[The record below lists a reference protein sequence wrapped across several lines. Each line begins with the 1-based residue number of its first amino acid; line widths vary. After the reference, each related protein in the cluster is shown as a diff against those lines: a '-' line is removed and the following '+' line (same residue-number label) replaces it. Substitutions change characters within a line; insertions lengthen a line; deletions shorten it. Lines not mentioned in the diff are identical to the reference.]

1 MICNDKISV
10 RAKSEDK
17 AISIAYELLKEEN
30 KHNVVINK
38 LVPRFDGIGE
48 VFEISYSYEKL
59 DKDSH
64 FEIERKFLLGEQID
78 LKDYD
83 WVEINQS
90 YIGVNPVSRVRKM
103 GNKYYYNQKGLGT
116 LVREENEKEITEETY
131 NKIIKY
137 RIGRTINKLRYRIPL
152 DNESDAEL
160 DYYLDDLSPLV
171 TVEVEFKSLEDAN
184 NFEVPN
190 WFGKE
195 ITEDVRYKNDNLAV
209 ATKDELSELLKD
221 TKEVHLSR

>member
-152 DNESDAEL
+152 DDEVDAEL

-184 NFEVPN
+184 SFVVPT

>member
-152 DNESDAEL
+152 DNEVDAEL

-184 NFEVPN
+184 SFVVPT

-209 ATKDELSELLKD
+209 ATKDELSELLND

>member
-1 MICNDKISV
+1 MICNEKISV
-10 RAKSEDK
+10 RAKSEDE
-17 AISIAYELLKEEN
+17 AIKKAYETFKEQN
-30 KHNVVINK
+30 KHNVAISK
-38 LVPRFDGIGE
+38 LLPRFDGISE
-48 VFEISYSYEKL
+48 VYEISYSYEKL

-64 FEIERKFLLGEQID
+64 FEIERKFLLGEKID
-78 LKDYD
+78 LQDYD

-103 GNKYYYNQKGLGT
+103 GNKYFYNQKGTGT
-116 LVREENEKEITEETY
+116 LVREENEKEITEDTY

-137 RIGRTINKLRYRIPL
+137 RIGRIINKLRYRIPL
-152 DNESDAEL
+152 ENELVAEL

-184 NFEVPN
+184 SFVAPT

>member
-1 MICNDKISV
+1 MICNEKISV
-10 RAKSEDK
+10 RAKSEDD
-17 AISIAYELLKEEN
+17 AIKKAYETLREQN
-30 KHNVVINK
+30 KHNVAISK
-38 LVPRFDGIGE
+38 LIPRFDGISE
-48 VFEISYSYEKL
+48 VYEISYSYEKL

-78 LKDYD
+78 LKDLD

-103 GNKYYYNQKGLGT
+103 GNKYFYNQKGTGT
-116 LVREENEKEITEETY
+116 LVREENEKEISEDTY

-152 DNESDAEL
+152 DNELVAEL

-184 NFEVPN
+184 AFVVPN

-195 ITEDVRYKNDNLAV
+195 ITEDVRYKNDNMAM
-209 ATKDELSELLKD
+209 ATKDELNELLNN
-221 TKEVHLSR
+221 TKEVHLGR

>member
-1 MICNDKISV
+1 MICNEKISV
-10 RAKSEDK
+10 RAKNEDE
-17 AISIAYELLKEEN
+17 AIKKAYETLREQN
-30 KHNVVINK
+30 KHNVAISK
-38 LVPRFDGIGE
+38 LIPRFDGISE
-48 VFEISYSYEKL
+48 VYEISYSYEKL

-78 LKDYD
+78 LKNID

-103 GNKYYYNQKGLGT
+103 GNKYFYNQKGTGT
-116 LVREENEKEITEETY
+116 LVREENEKEISEDTY

-152 DNESDAEL
+152 DNELVAEL

-184 NFEVPN
+184 AFVVPN

-209 ATKDELSELLKD
+209 ATRDELSELLKD
-221 TKEVHLSR
+221 TKKVHLNR

>member
-1 MICNDKISV
+1 MISNEKISI
-10 RAKSEDK
+10 RAKSEDEAINK
-17 AISIAYELLKEEN
+17 AYQTLREQN
-30 KHNVVINK
+30 KYNVVINK
-38 LVPRFDGIGE
+38 LIPRFDGVSE
-48 VFEISYSYEKL
+48 VYEISYSYEKL
-59 DKDSH
+59 DKNSH
-64 FEIERKFLLGEQID
+64 LEIERKFLLGEQID

-103 GNKYYYNQKGLGT
+103 GNKYFYNQKGTGT
-116 LVREENEKEITEETY
+116 LVREENEKEITEDTY
-131 NKIIKY
+131 KKLIEYKIGK
-137 RIGRTINKLRYRIPL
+137 TINKLRYRIPL
-152 DNESDAEL
+152 DNKLVAEL

-184 NFEVPN
+184 TFVAPN

>member
-1 MICNDKISV
+1 MICNEKISV
-10 RAKSEDK
+10 RAKSEDE
-17 AISIAYELLKEEN
+17 AIKKAYETFKEQN
-30 KHNVVINK
+30 KHNVAISK
-38 LVPRFDGIGE
+38 LIPRFDGISE
-48 VFEISYSYEKL
+48 VYEISYSYEKL

-103 GNKYYYNQKGLGT
+103 GNKYYYNQKGVGT

-152 DNESDAEL
+152 ENELVAEL
-160 DYYLDDLSPLV
+160 DYYLDDLRPLV

-184 NFEVPN
+184 SFVAPT

>member
-1 MICNDKISV
+1 MICNEKISV
-10 RAKSEDK
+10 RAKSEDD
-17 AISIAYELLKEEN
+17 AIKKAYETLREQN
-30 KHNVVINK
+30 KHNVAISK
-38 LVPRFDGIGE
+38 LIPRFDGISE
-48 VFEISYSYEKL
+48 VYEISYSYEKL

-78 LKDYD
+78 LKDLD

-90 YIGVNPVSRVRKM
+90 YIGVNPISRVRKM
-103 GNKYYYNQKGLGT
+103 GNKYFYNQKGTGT
-116 LVREENEKEITEETY
+116 LVREENEKEISEDTY

-152 DNESDAEL
+152 ENELVAEL
-160 DYYLDDLSPLV
+160 DYYLDDLSSLV

-184 NFEVPN
+184 AFVVPN

-195 ITEDVRYKNDNLAV
+195 ITEDVRYKNDNMAM
-209 ATKDELSELLKD
+209 ATKDELNELLNN

>member
-152 DNESDAEL
+152 DDEVDAEL

-184 NFEVPN
+184 SFVVPT

-195 ITEDVRYKNDNLAV
+195 ITEDVRYKNYNLAV
-209 ATKDELSELLKD
+209 ATKDELSELLND

>member
-184 NFEVPN
+184 SFVAPT

>member
-10 RAKSEDK
+10 RAKSEDE
-17 AISIAYELLKEEN
+17 AISIAYELLKKEN

-78 LKDYD
+78 LKDCD

-90 YIGVNPVSRVRKM
+90 YIGVNPVSRIRKM
-103 GNKYYYNQKGLGT
+103 GNKYYYNQKGIGT

-137 RIGRTINKLRYRIPL
+137 RIGRIINKLRYRIPL
-152 DNESDAEL
+152 ENELVAEL
-160 DYYLDDLSPLV
+160 DYYLDDLRPLV

-184 NFEVPN
+184 AFVVPN

-209 ATKDELSELLKD
+209 ATKDELSELIKD

>member
-1 MICNDKISV
+1 MICNEKISV
-10 RAKSEDK
+10 RAKSEDE
-17 AISIAYELLKEEN
+17 AIKKTYETLREQN
-30 KHNVVINK
+30 KHNVAISK
-38 LVPRFDGIGE
+38 LIPRFDGISE
-48 VFEISYSYEKL
+48 VYEISYSYEKL

-78 LKDYD
+78 LKDLD

-103 GNKYYYNQKGLGT
+103 GNKYFYNQKGTGT
-116 LVREENEKEITEETY
+116 LVREENEKEISEDTY

-137 RIGRTINKLRYRIPL
+137 RIGRTINKLRYGIPL
-152 DNESDAEL
+152 DNELVAEL

-184 NFEVPN
+184 AFVVPN

-195 ITEDVRYKNDNLAV
+195 ITEDVRYKNDNMAM
-209 ATKDELSELLKD
+209 ATKDELNELLNN
-221 TKEVHLSR
+221 TKEVHLIR

>member
-1 MICNDKISV
+1 MICNEKISV
-10 RAKSEDK
+10 RAKSEDEAIKK
-17 AISIAYELLKEEN
+17 AYVTFKEQN
-30 KHNVVINK
+30 KHNVAISK
-38 LVPRFDGIGE
+38 LIPRFDGISE
-48 VFEISYSYEKL
+48 VYEISYSYEKL

-64 FEIERKFLLGEQID
+64 FEIERKYLLGEQID

-103 GNKYYYNQKGLGT
+103 GNKYYYSQKGVGT
-116 LVREENEKEITEETY
+116 LVREENEKEITEDTY

-137 RIGRTINKLRYRIPL
+137 RIGRIINKLRYRIPL
-152 DNESDAEL
+152 DNELVAEL

-184 NFEVPN
+184 SFVVPT

>member
-1 MICNDKISV
+1 MICNEKISV
-10 RAKSEDK
+10 RAKSEDE
-17 AISIAYELLKEEN
+17 AIKKAYETLREQN
-30 KHNVVINK
+30 KHNVAISK
-38 LVPRFDGIGE
+38 LIPRFDGISE
-48 VFEISYSYEKL
+48 VYEISYSYEKL

-78 LKDYD
+78 LKNID

-103 GNKYYYNQKGLGT
+103 GNKYFYNQKGTGT
-116 LVREENEKEITEETY
+116 LVREENEKEISEDTY

-152 DNESDAEL
+152 DNELVAEL

-184 NFEVPN
+184 AFVVPN

-209 ATKDELSELLKD
+209 ATRDELSELLKD

>member
-1 MICNDKISV
+1 MICNEKISV
-10 RAKSEDK
+10 RAKSEDE
-17 AISIAYELLKEEN
+17 AIKKAYETFKEQN
-30 KHNVVINK
+30 KHNVAISK
-38 LVPRFDGIGE
+38 LLPRFDGISE
-48 VFEISYSYEKL
+48 VYEISYSYEKL

-64 FEIERKFLLGEQID
+64 FEIERKFLLGEKID
-78 LKDYD
+78 LQDYD

-103 GNKYYYNQKGLGT
+103 GNKYFYNQKGTGT
-116 LVREENEKEITEETY
+116 LVREENEKEITEDTY

-137 RIGRTINKLRYRIPL
+137 RIGRIINKLRYRIPL
-152 DNESDAEL
+152 ENELVAEL

-184 NFEVPN
+184 SFVAPS

>member
-103 GNKYYYNQKGLGT
+103 GNKYYYNQKGVGT

-152 DNESDAEL
+152 DNEVDAEL

-184 NFEVPN
+184 SFVVPT

>member
-103 GNKYYYNQKGLGT
+103 GNKYYYNQKGVGT

-152 DNESDAEL
+152 DNELVAEL

-184 NFEVPN
+184 SFVMPT

>member
-59 DKDSH
+59 DKDCH
-64 FEIERKFLLGEQID
+64 FEIERKYLLGDQID

-103 GNKYYYNQKGLGT
+103 GNKYYYNQKGIGT

-137 RIGRTINKLRYRIPL
+137 IIGRIINKLRYRIPL
-152 DNESDAEL
+152 
-160 DYYLDDLSPLV
+160 
-171 TVEVEFKSLEDAN
+171 
-184 NFEVPN
+184 
-190 WFGKE
+190 
-195 ITEDVRYKNDNLAV
+195 
-209 ATKDELSELLKD
+209 
-221 TKEVHLSR
+221 

>member
-1 MICNDKISV
+1 MICNEKISV
-10 RAKSEDK
+10 RAKSEYD
-17 AISIAYELLKEEN
+17 AIKKTYEILKEQN
-30 KHNVVINK
+30 KHNVAISK
-38 LVPRFDGIGE
+38 LIPRFDGISE
-48 VFEISYSYEKL
+48 VYEISYSYEKL

-78 LKDYD
+78 LKDLD

-103 GNKYYYNQKGLGT
+103 GNKYFYNQKGTGT
-116 LVREENEKEITEETY
+116 LVREENEKEISEDTY

-137 RIGRTINKLRYRIPL
+137 KIGRTINKLRYSISL
-152 DNESDAEL
+152 DNELVAEL
-160 DYYLDDLSPLV
+160 DYYLDDLSPLI

-184 NFEVPN
+184 AFVVPS

-195 ITEDVRYKNDNLAV
+195 ITEDLRYKNDNIAM
-209 ATKDELSELLKD
+209 ATKDELNELLNN
-221 TKEVHLSR
+221 TKELHLSR

>member
-1 MICNDKISV
+1 MICNEKISV
-10 RAKSEDK
+10 RAKSEDE
-17 AISIAYELLKEEN
+17 AISIAHELLKKEN

-78 LKDYD
+78 LKDCD

-90 YIGVNPVSRVRKM
+90 YIGVNPVSRIRKM
-103 GNKYYYNQKGLGT
+103 VNKYYYNQKGIGT

-137 RIGRTINKLRYRIPL
+137 RIGRIINKLRYRIPL
-152 DNESDAEL
+152 ENELVAEL

-171 TVEVEFKSLEDAN
+171 TVEVEFKNLEDAN
-184 NFEVPN
+184 SFVAPT

>member
-83 WVEINQS
+83 WVEIKQS

-152 DNESDAEL
+152 DDEVDAEL

-184 NFEVPN
+184 SFVVPT

-209 ATKDELSELLKD
+209 ATKDELSELLND

>member
-1 MICNDKISV
+1 MICNEKISV
-10 RAKSEDK
+10 RAKSEDE
-17 AISIAYELLKEEN
+17 AIKKAYETLREQN
-30 KHNVVINK
+30 KHNVAISK
-38 LVPRFDGIGE
+38 LIPRFDGISE
-48 VFEISYSYEKL
+48 VYEISYSYEKL

-64 FEIERKFLLGEQID
+64 FEIERKFLLGKQID
-78 LKDYD
+78 LKDLD

-103 GNKYYYNQKGLGT
+103 GNKYFYNQKGTGT
-116 LVREENEKEITEETY
+116 LVREENEKEITEDTY

-152 DNESDAEL
+152 DNELVAEL

-184 NFEVPN
+184 AFVVPS

-209 ATKDELSELLKD
+209 ATREELSELLKD

>member
-103 GNKYYYNQKGLGT
+103 GNKYYYNQKGVGT

-152 DNESDAEL
+152 DNEVDAEL

-184 NFEVPN
+184 SFVVPI

>member
-103 GNKYYYNQKGLGT
+103 GNKYYYNQKGVGT

-152 DNESDAEL
+152 DNEVDAEL

-184 NFEVPN
+184 SFVVPT

-209 ATKDELSELLKD
+209 ATKDELSELLND

>member
-1 MICNDKISV
+1 MICNEKISV
-10 RAKSEDK
+10 RAKSEDE
-17 AISIAYELLKEEN
+17 AIKKAYETFKEQN
-30 KHNVVINK
+30 KHNVAISK
-38 LVPRFDGIGE
+38 LIPRFDGISE
-48 VFEISYSYEKL
+48 VYEISYSYEKL

-64 FEIERKFLLGEQID
+64 FEIERKFLLGEKID
-78 LKDYD
+78 LKDYE

-103 GNKYYYNQKGLGT
+103 GNKYFYNQKGTGT
-116 LVREENEKEITEETY
+116 LVREENEKEISEDTY

-137 RIGRTINKLRYRIPL
+137 RIGRTINKLRCRIPL
-152 DNESDAEL
+152 DDELVAEL

-171 TVEVEFKSLEDAN
+171 TVEVEFKNLEDAN
-184 NFEVPN
+184 TFIVPN

-195 ITEDVRYKNDNLAV
+195 ITEDVRYKNDNMAM
-209 ATKDELSELLKD
+209 ATKDELNELLNN

>member
-1 MICNDKISV
+1 MICNDKISI
-10 RAKSEDK
+10 RAKSEDE
-17 AISIAYELLKEEN
+17 AIKIAYETLKEQN
-30 KHNVVINK
+30 KHNVAISK
-38 LVPRFDGIGE
+38 LIPRFDGISE
-48 VFEISYSYEKL
+48 VYEISYSYEKL

-78 LKDYD
+78 LKDYE

-90 YIGVNPVSRVRKM
+90 YIGVNPISRVRKIK
-103 GNKYYYNQKGLGT
+103 NKYFYNQKGTGT
-116 LVREENEKEITEETY
+116 LVREEKEKEISEDTY

-152 DNESDAEL
+152 CNELIAEV

-171 TVEVEFKSLEDAN
+171 TVEVEFKSFEDATS
-184 NFEVPN
+184 FVIPN

-195 ITEDVRYKNDNLAV
+195 ITEDIRYKNDNLAM
-209 ATKDELSELLKD
+209 ATKEEINELLDNCNNKIIR
-221 TKEVHLSR
+221 H

>member
-1 MICNDKISV
+1 MICNEKISV
-10 RAKSEDK
+10 RAKSEDE
-17 AISIAYELLKEEN
+17 AIKKAYETFKEQN
-30 KHNVVINK
+30 KHNVAISK
-38 LVPRFDGIGE
+38 LIPRFDGINE
-48 VFEISYSYEKL
+48 VYEISYSYEKL

-78 LKDYD
+78 LQDYD

-103 GNKYYYNQKGLGT
+103 GNKYFYNQKGTGT
-116 LVREENEKEITEETY
+116 LVREENEKEITEDTY

-152 DNESDAEL
+152 DDELVAEL

-184 NFEVPN
+184 SFVVPT

-209 ATKDELSELLKD
+209 ATKDELSQLLKD

>member
-1 MICNDKISV
+1 MICNEKISV
-10 RAKSEDK
+10 RAKSEDE
-17 AISIAYELLKEEN
+17 AIKKAYETFKEQN
-30 KHNVVINK
+30 KHNVAISK
-38 LVPRFDGIGE
+38 LIPRFDGISE
-48 VFEISYSYEKL
+48 VYEISYSYEKL

-78 LKDYD
+78 LQDYD

-103 GNKYYYNQKGLGT
+103 GNKYFYNQKGTGT
-116 LVREENEKEITEETY
+116 LVREENEKEITEDTY

-152 DNESDAEL
+152 DNKLVAEL

-184 NFEVPN
+184 SFVVPT

-195 ITEDVRYKNDNLAV
+195 ITEDVRYKNDNMAMV
-209 ATKDELSELLKD
+209 TKDELNELINN

>member
-152 DNESDAEL
+152 DNEVDAEL

-184 NFEVPN
+184 SFVVPT

-209 ATKDELSELLKD
+209 ATKEELSELLKD

>member
-152 DNESDAEL
+152 DNEVDAEL

-184 NFEVPN
+184 SFVVPT

>member
-152 DNESDAEL
+152 DDEVDAEL

-184 NFEVPN
+184 SFVVPT

-209 ATKDELSELLKD
+209 ATKDELSELLND

>member
-38 LVPRFDGIGE
+38 LVPRFDGLGE

-64 FEIERKFLLGEQID
+64 FDIERKFLLGEQID

-152 DNESDAEL
+152 DDEVDAEL

-184 NFEVPN
+184 SFVVPT

-209 ATKDELSELLKD
+209 ATKDELSELLND